1 MRRRADGWLN
11 ATQIL
16 KVAGLDKPQ
25 RTRVLEREVQKGLHE
40 KVQGGY
46 GKYQGTWVPP
56 DAALAIARQYDV
68 EAQLRPIIDYKPSD
82 DSPPPAPKHTV
93 ASNNLVPP
101 VVKTSRHRSPSGYS
115 SARTRSARHRSTSQE
130 SESDRGTYSPG
141 DATSEPEA
149 TPSPVNSIL
158 THSLDEQDSNQ
169 SSRKRKRGSS
179 EGEAAAA
186 VDFSDTMLEYFI
198 SETAQIPEM
207 LINPPPD
214 LNPDIEID
222 DDGHS
227 ALHWAAAMGRIRVV
241 KLLLSARADPFK
253 CNKSG
258 QTALM
263 RAVMFANNYDIRKF
277 AELYELLHRTTL
289 NIDNYN
295 RTVFHHIVDLALTKG
310 RIHAARYYME
320 TALVRLADYPKELAD
335 IIDFQDKEGETA
347 LTMAARCRS
356 KRLVKAL
363 LDHGANPNIRNKDG
377 KSAEDYIVDDER
389 FRSSPTIAARTLF
402 RIGSL
407 DPKTQESAATVR
419 AGTEISNA
427 VAEKFDELLLRLDTE
442 TKSREKEIAQATGI
456 LAQLERE
463 VEATQRAIDELR
475 KKDEESLTARKEILA
490 QQEAEIKS
498 EIMNQ
503 CRLGML
509 QWLYDEQLREE
520 NLWKSDRGLTKDNI
534 ASSAPQDLKGSSPD
548 QDMTD
553 VAELYANIPVEAGA
567 RAALCEDLR
576 GELLNLGTQME
587 EMITDYVHNL
597 ANSGISEKGDEYRRL
612 IAAVWPNMAQNELD
626 GVLGEVLKV
635 LEAS

>member
-1 MRRRADGWLN
+1 MEN
-11 ATQIL
+11 I
-16 KVAGLDKPQ
+16 KVGKWVSFPPHKL
-25 RTRVLEREVQKGLHE
+25 VLTFVCLLVTISTFCRSK
-40 KVQGGY
+40 
-46 GKYQGTWVPP
+46 GTWVPP
-56 DAALAIARQYDV
+56 EAALALARQYDV
-68 EAQLRPIIDYKPSD
+68 EGQLRPIIDYKPSD

-93 ASNNLVPP
+93 ATNNLVPP

-130 SESDRGTYSPG
+130 SDSDRGTYSPAG
-141 DATSEPEA
+141 DGTSEPEA
-149 TPSPVNSIL
+149 TPSPVNSTL
-158 THSLDEQDSNQ
+158 THSLDDQESSNQ
-169 SSRKRKRGSS
+169 SSRKRKRDSE
-179 EGEAAAA
+179 EGEA
-186 VDFSDTMLEYFI
+186 DFADTMLEYFI
-198 SETAQIPEM
+198 SETAQIPEV

-214 LNPDIEID
+214 LNADVEID

-320 TALVRLADYPKELAD
+320 AALVRLADYPKELAD

-407 DPKTQESAATVR
+407 DPKTQESAVAVR
-419 AGTEISNA
+419 AGTEISNSIT
-427 VAEKFDELLLRLDTE
+427 EKFDELLVRLDTE
-442 TKSREKEIAQATGI
+442 TKSREKEISQATGI

-463 VEATQRAIDELR
+463 VQATQRAIDELR
-475 KKDEESLTARKEILA
+475 KRDDESLEARKETLA
-490 QQEAEIKS
+490 QKETEIKG
-498 EIMNQ
+498 EIMKEYH
-503 CRLGML
+503 LGML

-520 NLWKSDRGLTKDNI
+520 HLWKSNRGLTRDNI
-534 ASSAPQDLKGSSPD
+534 ANSTPKVLKGSSPGED
-548 QDMTD
+548 VTD
-553 VAELYANIPVEAGA
+553 IANIYANISGETEA
-567 RAALCEDLR
+567 RAKLCEDLR
-576 GELLNLGTQME
+576 GELVTLEAKME
-587 EMITDYVHNL
+587 EMITEYVQNL
-597 ANSGISEKGDEYRRL
+597 ANAGISEKGNEYQRL
-612 IAAVWPNMAQNELD
+612 IAAAWPNVSQSELD

-635 LEAS
+635 SSPYNMKLLLKVT